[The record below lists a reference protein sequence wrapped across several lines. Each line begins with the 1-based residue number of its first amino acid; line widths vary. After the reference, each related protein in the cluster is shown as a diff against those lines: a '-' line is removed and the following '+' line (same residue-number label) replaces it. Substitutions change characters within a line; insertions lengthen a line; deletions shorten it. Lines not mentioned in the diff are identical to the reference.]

1 MHATRARWRSSPAP
15 VARSSFQARKRGPRV
30 QASDARPG
38 RRAGV
43 ERDAALA
50 SANRVTEQ
58 RGRAD
63 PDLRQRGR
71 VRRGA
76 RICGSHGTGYLREP
90 PLPRV
95 SRMWAPAAAST
106 ALESQREIWYGAP
119 ACGPPVLS
127 APRCGGP
134 YVDQPLRR
142 RRRRHHR
149 PRRCELAS
157 VARVTVST
165 RSPLRCRSAA
175 RARPARV
182 AHVLLARYRPDR
194 CWLRGLTTP
203 ALGGGRC
210 RPVLAM
216 AVPAHQS
223 GSAPALQGSRP
234 LVRRRTKVQ
243 PRPAPE

>member
-1 MHATRARWRSSPAP
+1 MLPRDLGRLAKPIAKCRS
-15 VARSSFQARKRGPRV
+15 
-30 QASDARPG
+30 G

-50 SANRVTEQ
+50 SANHVTEQ

-63 PDLRQRGR
+63 PDLRRRGR

-95 SRMWAPAAAST
+95 SRMWAPAATST

-142 RRRRHHR
+142 RRRRRHHR

-175 RARPARV
+175 RASTCTGGP
-182 AHVLLARYRPDR
+182 
-194 CWLRGLTTP
+194 CTP
-203 ALGGGRC
+203 GSIPPRS
-210 RPVLAM
+210 VLA
-216 AVPAHQS
+216 ARPHDA
-223 GSAPALQGSRP
+223 SARRRP
-234 LVRRRTKVQ
+234 LPPRARHGNPGPSVGERPCASGQ
-243 PRPAPE
+243 PAARPAPDKGPAQAGAPE